1 MHLRTLRIFGLAGL
15 LALTAAAPAPS
26 TAPIQDWS
34 NIETV
39 VVTPEA
45 AGPAL
50 WHIATANSEIW
61 ILPTVSPVPK
71 TLTWD
76 SKFVSD
82 QIKGSNVLLLP
93 PRATMGVFEGLW
105 FWMTGMDKLEQ
116 PDGVA
121 LESTLP
127 EPLKG
132 RFIAAR
138 KHIGQDAD
146 RYAKFLG
153 GVAALRLEG
162 DYFDFAKLTA
172 NGPQKTVESIASHL
186 GVSQKTTATYAAMD
200 VITDVPNMTP
210 AAHRACLE
218 DALQDID
225 TASAHAV
232 AAAQAWA
239 VGDTPGVKANYF
251 ETRLDDC
258 LQQNG
263 AYAKLRETANRDMAN
278 AILAALKKP
287 GKSFA
292 VMPMGFFLRKG
303 GVLERL
309 EAAGLT
315 VSGPGG

>member
-1 MHLRTLRIFGLAGL
+1 MRFSRFRPLALAGL
-15 LALTAAAPAPS
+15 VALTAAAPVPDAPP
-26 TAPIQDWS
+26 TRDWS
-34 NIETV
+34 NVETV

-50 WHIATANSEIW
+50 WHIATPTAEVW

-71 TLTWD
+71 DLVWD
-76 SKFVSD
+76 GKFVSGE
-82 QIKGSNVLLLP
+82 IKGSKVLLLP
-93 PRATMGVFEGLW
+93 PRATLGVFEGLW

-116 PDGVA
+116 PDGVE
-121 LESTLP
+121 LETTLP

-132 RFIAAR
+132 RFVATR
-138 KHIGQDAD
+138 TRIGEDAD

-162 DYFDFAKLTA
+162 DYFSYAKLTP
-172 NGPQKTVESIASHL
+172 NGPQKTVENIASHA
-186 GVSQKTTATYAAMD
+186 GVPVRTTATYPAMD
-200 VITDVPNMTP
+200 VIRDVPKMTP
-210 AAHRACLE
+210 AAHLACL
-218 DALQDID
+218 DFALTDID
-225 TASAHAV
+225 TATAHAA

-239 VGDTPGVKANYF
+239 VGDLAGMKAHYF

-258 LQQNG
+258 LQQNS
-263 AYAKLRETANRDMAN
+263 AYRALRETANRDMTN
-278 AILAALKKP
+278 AILTALKTP
-287 GKSFA
+287 GKTFA

-315 VSGPGG
+315 VSGPGS

>member
-1 MHLRTLRIFGLAGL
+1 MQLSQFRALAAIAL
-15 LALTAAAPAPS
+15 LVLTAGAPS

-39 VVTPEA
+39 VVRAQA

-50 WHIATANSEIW
+50 WHIATPTSEVW

-71 TLTWD
+71 DLTWD
-76 SKFVSD
+76 SKFIAD
-82 QIKGSNVLLLP
+82 QIKGSRAVLLP

-105 FWMTGMDKLEQ
+105 FWMTDMYKLEQ

-127 EPLKG
+127 EPLKS
-132 RFIAAR
+132 RFVATR
-138 KHIGQDAD
+138 SRIGQDAD

-162 DYFDFAKLTA
+162 DYFDFAKLSRD
-172 NGPQKTVESIASHL
+172 GPQKTVENIASNA
-186 GVSQKTTATYAAMD
+186 GVSQKTAATYPAMD
-200 VITDVPNMTP
+200 VIRDVPKMTP

-218 DALQDID
+218 NALSDID

-232 AAAQAWA
+232 AAARAWA
-239 VGDTPGVKANYF
+239 VGDVAGVKANYI

-263 AYAKLRETANRDMAN
+263 AYARLRETANQDMTN
-278 AILAALKKP
+278 AIEAALKTP
-287 GKSFA
+287 GKTFA

-315 VSGPGG
+315 VTGPSG

>member
-1 MHLRTLRIFGLAGL
+1 MQLSGFRA
-15 LALTAAAPAPS
+15 LALVALIALAAAAPAPS
-26 TAPIQDWS
+26 SAPIQDWA

-39 VVTPEA
+39 VVTPQA

-50 WHIATANSEIW
+50 WHIATPTSEIW

-71 TLTWD
+71 DLAWD
-76 SKFVSD
+76 SKFVTD

-105 FWMTGMDKLEQ
+105 FWMTDMDKLEQ
-116 PDGVA
+116 PDGVE

-127 EPLKG
+127 QPLKG
-132 RFIAAR
+132 RFIATR
-138 KHIGQDAD
+138 TRIGQDAD

-162 DYFDFAKLTA
+162 DYFDFAKLTG
-172 NGPQKTVESIASHL
+172 NGPQKTVESIASRA
-186 GVSQKTTATYAAMD
+186 GISRKTTATYPAMD
-200 VITDVPNMTP
+200 VIRDVPKMTP
-210 AAHRACLE
+210 VAHLACL
-218 DALQDID
+218 DFALNDID

-239 VGDTPGVKANYF
+239 VGNVAGIKANYI

-263 AYAKLRETANRDMAN
+263 AYARLRETANRDMAN
-278 AILAALKKP
+278 AILEALKKP
-287 GKSFA
+287 GRSFA